1 MLLIKIGG
9 IQNAIPAV
17 IAMLMVLIYNL
28 ADTFFIGQTHDA
40 YQVAAVSL
48 ATPVFLI
55 FMSVGSIFG
64 IGGTSVIARALGE
77 GKEEYSKKVC
87 SFCMWSCVGIGIVL
101 TILML
106 VFMDKILVL
115 IGASPETPHWF
126 GFPSVKSSVL
136 YDFEKDGFRAHTYE
150 IVS

>member
-77 GKEEYSKKVC
+77 GKREYSKKVC
-87 SFCMWSCVGIGIVL
+87 HFVC
-101 TILML
+101 
-106 VFMDKILVL
+106 
-115 IGASPETPHWF
+115 GA
-126 GFPSVKSSVL
+126 V
-136 YDFEKDGFRAHTYE
+136 
-150 IVS
+150 